1 MREFQGKRRLKQFFY
16 SRVTVALLILVVLL
30 LARAA
35 AGVWWRSRGVAEERQ
50 AVDQELAEA
59 VSRRQELTAS
69 IARLETAR
77 GVEAEL
83 RSKFSVARPGERVIS
98 VISSASAE
106 PVESPDRGW
115 WDWVKNFLRD

>member
-35 AGVWWRSRGVAEERQ
+35 TGVWWRSRGVAEERQ
-50 AVDQELAEA
+50 AVDQELAAA

-98 VISSASAE
+98 VISSAPPE
-106 PVESPDRGW
+106 PVESRDRGW

>member
-1 MREFQGKRRLKQFFY
+1 M
-16 SRVTVALLILVVLL
+16 
-30 LARAA
+30 
-35 AGVWWRSRGVAEERQ
+35 AEERQ
-50 AVDQELAEA
+50 AVDQELAAA

-98 VISSASAE
+98 VISSASPE
-106 PVESPDRGW
+106 PVESRGRGW